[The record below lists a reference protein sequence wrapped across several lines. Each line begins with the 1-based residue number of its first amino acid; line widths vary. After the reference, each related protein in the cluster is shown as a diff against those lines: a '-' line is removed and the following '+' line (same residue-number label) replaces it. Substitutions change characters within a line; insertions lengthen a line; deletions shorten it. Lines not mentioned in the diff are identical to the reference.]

1 MKIVAH
7 NRRAR
12 FDYEILET
20 VEAGLVLSGPEVKS
34 CRQGKVHIA
43 GSYVSMRGADSIV
56 LRNAT
61 IAAYPFARQEG
72 YDPIRNRV
80 LLLRKSEG
88 EKMKRALQEKGV
100 TVIPL
105 EVRAGKFIKIVLGFG
120 RGRKRHDKRERIK
133 EREGQRQ
140 LRQGHS

>member
-1 MKIVAH
+1 MAK
-7 NRRAR
+7 NSRAR

-20 VEAGLVLSGPEVKS
+20 VEAGLILSGPEVKS

-43 GSYVSMRGADSIV
+43 GSYVSMRGADVV
-56 LRNAT
+56 LRSAT
-61 IAAYPFARQEG
+61 IAAYPFAQLEG
-72 YDPIRNRV
+72 YNPTQDRV

-100 TVIPL
+100 AVIPL

-120 RGRKRHDKRERIK
+120 RGRKRHDKRHRIRDRETLRRLQQGK
-133 EREGQRQ
+133 E
-140 LRQGHS
+140 